1 LVSIPRY
8 GMKIKNIFWR
18 KAIRFT
24 LAPITRASFA
34 EYLNCFWN
42 WSKNIISTQR
52 RHMAEKLTKQDLE
65 GPDAFQN
72 TVELVKDYFLKT
84 KSVFYPL

>member
-1 LVSIPRY
+1 
-8 GMKIKNIFWR
+8 
-18 KAIRFT
+18 
-24 LAPITRASFA
+24 
-34 EYLNCFWN
+34 
-42 WSKNIISTQR
+42 
-52 RHMAEKLTKQDLE
+52 MAEKLTKQDLE